1 MNRTSKF
8 YQDIQREAR
17 LTQKAQEKL
26 ARSERALAAQRK
38 KEAGE
43 RIKQGAVSGSRALAT
58 SLVTGFAGIGAIG
71 NASSQAALERE
82 QAYNTAGGSKAG
94 VDFTNFQNLAAA
106 AKIQG
111 VSQDQLGD
119 QMKDVSDKIG
129 DFLQT
134 GGGEAKDLV
143 AVLNKSGIT
152 SSQLE
157 KMSPDKLFK
166 LLPKVFK
173 DQEIGLKQQVFL
185 LESLV
190 NDGSKTVKA
199 LNSLEEV
206 TKQRE
211 RFGLNISRADQDA
224 LLQTRKNMNLV
235 GEGLSKLGEQFT
247 VGFFGDSAKD
257 VDALMLAFK
266 EAQPVVKG
274 IGEDLRGFTITIA
287 ENANAVKGFTGA
299 LLAAIVVLKGMK
311 AYNIADDFLDRTSG
325 NGRNGRGRTPSAGG
339 RGGLVAGLVEGI
351 RSIAP
356 RFLTSAST
364 VASTATAAATAP
376 ITGTLAAGAGTVL
389 LAKTAFDNLPEDTR
403 RRMQNNNA
411 AMANSQSGYLGMHSG
426 KPQSFNH
433 NVTVQIEGTD
443 GLIQVVDQRAS
454 TAASNA
460 LGLEYDNAYMNI
472 NANR

>member
-1 MNRTSKF
+1 MTQQVLSRFTNNVAWRNDKASFKNCMKDVQKYKKEVESFNKAFKKNMATSASAAKYQGKYTKQVKTSTIAERARIKTQQVTDKLTGLNEKSTQALNKKLEDLNGQFKAGKLTQQAYNFEMNRTSKF

-274 IGEDLRGFTITIA
+274 IGEDLRSF
-287 ENANAVKGFTGA
+287 
-299 LLAAIVVLKGMK
+299 
-311 AYNIADDFLDRTSG
+311 YYCSG
-325 NGRNGRGRTPSAGG
+325 
-339 RGGLVAGLVEGI
+339 
-351 RSIAP
+351 
-356 RFLTSAST
+356 
-364 VASTATAAATAP
+364 
-376 ITGTLAAGAGTVL
+376 
-389 LAKTAFDNLPEDTR
+389 
-403 RRMQNNNA
+403 
-411 AMANSQSGYLGMHSG
+411 
-426 KPQSFNH
+426 
-433 NVTVQIEGTD
+433 
-443 GLIQVVDQRAS
+443 
-454 TAASNA
+454 
-460 LGLEYDNAYMNI
+460 
-472 NANR
+472 